1 MRLADK
7 PAVTAAVIVGKN
19 SRHRLTRPAVG
30 PVVDMAGFGSATAS
44 DPAVE
49 MAGFAAAAASD
60 PVVEMAGFGGRT

>member
-19 SRHRLTRPAVG
+19 SRHRLTRPAVE

-49 MAGFAAAAASD
+49 MAGF
-60 PVVEMAGFGGRT
+60 GGHT

>member
-19 SRHRLTRPAVG
+19 SRHRLIRPAVG
-30 PVVDMAGFGSATAS
+30 PVVGMAGFGSAIASDPVVEMAGFAVAAAS

-49 MAGFAAAAASD
+49 MAGF
-60 PVVEMAGFGGRT
+60 GGRT

>member
-19 SRHRLTRPAVG
+19 SRHRLIRPAVG
-30 PVVDMAGFGSATAS
+30 PVVGMAGFGSATAS

-49 MAGFAAAAASD
+49 MAGF
-60 PVVEMAGFGGRT
+60 GGHT